1 MKKLAQ
7 IIAEIQKSGV
17 ENSEALAKDLT
28 DFVGGLNA
36 DHESK
41 IGGLTSQIDTL
52 TTAMGIDQGS
62 TQDKLSAANTAIAS
76 LNAER
81 DSLKSECANLQ
92 GAIAKNSRDSLI
104 RTAAETEKVN
114 ATVLEAIIG
123 TDEVKV
129 EDGKVTVNNQP
140 LKEWVEQHKA
150 PFVPALYSS
159 TPPGSKLPGTPPH
172 SQPTDNTGSDEKKP
186 ASAIDN
192 YFEQNY
198 KVPEFLTSP
207 K

>member
-1 MKKLAQ
+1 MKLAQ
-7 IIAEIQKSGV
+7 IIAAIQKSGM
-17 ENSEALAKDLT
+17 ENAEAVAQELT
-28 DFVGGLNA
+28 KLVGGLNA

-41 IGGLTSQIDTL
+41 ISDLTSQIDTL

-76 LNAER
+76 LNSER
-81 DSLKSECANLQ
+81 DTLKTECTKLQ
-92 GAIAKNSRDSLI
+92 ESIAKNSRDSLI
-104 RTAAETEKVN
+104 RSAAETEKVN

-123 TDEVKV
+123 TDEVKI

-150 PFVPALYSS
+150 PFVPALYNASN
-159 TPPGSKLPGTPPH
+159 TNNLPNSPPH
-172 SQPTDNTGSDEKKP
+172 SQPPGATDEKKP
-186 ASAIDN
+186 SSAIDS